1 MKLTQTQF
9 NDFSRTGVLFLPELF
24 TPAEIAKLRAAANR
38 VAAADGPNV
47 TPEPNG
53 SAARMVHGAHEYDD
67 VLDAVCRHPRL
78 IEPAEQLLDSG
89 VYIHQSRLN
98 VNKGLGTGGF
108 YWHQDYATWRNVDG
122 LKEPRALMIA
132 VFIDDMAHTN
142 GPLLYIPGSHTLG
155 VIDEFEPDKD
165 ATGNVLMRLSSAK
178 LKELSD
184 ANGIEVGTGGAGSV
198 LIMHCNIVHGS
209 SQNISP
215 NSRTLLYVNVTSVE
229 NPQTTFARAPYHAGR
244 DFAAIVPVADDVL
257 AG

>member
-24 TPAEIAKLRAAANR
+24 TPAEIAKLRAAADR
-38 VAAADGPNV
+38 VAAANGPNV

-53 SAARMVHGAHEYDD
+53 STARMVHGAHENDD
-67 VLDAVCRHPRL
+67 VLGAVCRHPRL
-78 IEPAEQLLDSG
+78 IEPAEQLLGSG

-98 VNKGLGTGGF
+98 MNKGLGTGGF

-132 VFIDDMAHTN
+132 VFIDDMDHTN

-155 VIDEFEPDKD
+155 VIDEFQPDKD

-184 ANGIEVGTGGAGSV
+184 ANGIEVGPGEFVWRPAGSR
-198 LIMHCNIVHGS
+198 HS
-209 SQNISP
+209 AWSP
-215 NSRTLLYVNVTSVE
+215 KGGTFLAMFHFYVDGFVWKMRRPEVRGNV
-229 NPQTTFARAPYHAGR
+229 
-244 DFAAIVPVADDVL
+244 
-257 AG
+257 